1 MDTVEVARQ
10 TAERLHSEAVA
21 SGKDPWR
28 PYEFAC
34 AEARRRKIAVEK
46 LSKGDVRLG
55 NARASYDPGS
65 LTILHE
71 DAGDDFTNAFLVVHE
86 VGHVEFGGAA
96 EANVSMEP
104 DPSRPAEAA
113 PIGVDRVIDYGR
125 RERRE
130 VQMDLFG
137 REFLLPRSAARRLHV
152 TDGMTA
158 SAIATRLGAPFG
170 VVARQLLDA
179 LLLPPVTVDTRAREE
194 KPLNKEQKLAAE
206 HWGSPYLLE
215 AGPGTGKTQ
224 TLVGRVEWLLETKKV
239 PPEKILVLTFS
250 NKAAGE
256 LADRIAAKHPKAA
269 AAMWIGT
276 FHSFGLDIIR
286 RFHERLKLPANPRMM
301 DRTEAIDLL
310 ADGFP
315 RLGLTHYQNLWDP
328 SFEISDIL
336 AAISRAK
343 DEVVSKECYAS
354 LSDGMLTAAKA
365 AKNPEQEEAAR
376 KCQEVAKVYAY
387 YEALKEE
394 RKCLDF
400 GDLVSTPVRLAE
412 GDEEVLKHLRE
423 RHQHVLVDE
432 FQDVNRASVRLLKAL
447 AGDGNNLW
455 VVGDAKQSIYRFRGA
470 SSVNVARF
478 GKEDFPGGKRG
489 RLTINYRSTK
499 EIVDAFVE
507 FAGRDM
513 KAAAGGDVALKADRV
528 PPGVKPQYR
537 AVEMAPDEIAAI
549 AEAIQENR
557 LAGMSYRDQ
566 ALLCTGN
573 ERLGRMAA
581 GLESLGIPV
590 LYLGSLF
597 ERDEIQELLSLL
609 SMLTDR
615 RAMGLVRV
623 GTMPE
628 FRLQLADVAAV
639 IGHLRESKDKPLQW
653 IDTAGEI
660 AGLSPDAVAVI
671 GALRLALDGFD
682 ATSNPW
688 MVLAKVLL
696 DRTRIAVGISV
707 SEAVAVRA
715 RGIAIWQFM
724 NFVRAQPPAAGL
736 PILRL
741 LDRIRRLVLLA
752 DDRDLRELPAAA
764 RSIDAVRLMTIH
776 GSKGLEFPAV
786 HIPGMNSDT
795 LPRSPNQVRGCAP
808 PDKMVEGVP
817 GSGVE
822 VLKAGHVEEQEC
834 LFFVGLS
841 RARDRLILYSPTKK
855 SNGVARGRSPFIDR
869 LGGKIDSTSAT
880 PKLRV
885 LPAADS
891 APVPVTFPEGILL
904 TDHKIGLFDRCPRRF
919 FYTHVLEVGG
929 RRTETP
935 FMQMHGAVRTV
946 VEWLTG
952 DPTAAPSPAE
962 VDARLAEAWD
972 LQRLGEH
979 GYSDDFKIIAK
990 QLVGYFVGSRAGF
1003 EKLLPS
1009 EMRLAVA
1016 GGEIVV
1022 RPDEVLT
1029 KGGQTHV
1036 RSVRTGHS
1044 TSKELETVAAAI
1056 FTLAAHGK
1064 FPGCTVEFVH
1074 LGDETTRAVGMK
1086 PKTLDNRKATAEEV
1100 LADIRAGRFP
1110 RDESPRTCPRCPAF
1124 FICGPVPAG
1133 AIQKKFVK

>member
-1 MDTVEVARQ
+1 MDTVEVTRQ
-10 TAERLHSEAVA
+10 TAERLHTEAVA
-21 SGKDPWR
+21 RGKDPWQ
-28 PYEFAC
+28 PYEFSL
-34 AEARRRKIAVEK
+34 AEARRRGIAVEK
-46 LSKGDVRLG
+46 LPKGDARLRG
-55 NARASYDPGS
+55 ARASYDPDA

-71 DAGDDFTNAFLVVHE
+71 DSGDDFMNAFLVSHE
-86 VGHVEFGGAA
+86 IGHVEFGGAG
-96 EANVSMEP
+96 EANASLEP
-104 DPSRPAEAA
+104 APLRPAEAA
-113 PIGVDRVIDYGR
+113 PIGIDRVVDYGR

-137 REFLLPRSAARRLHV
+137 REFLLPRSVARRLHV
-152 TDGMTA
+152 DEGMTA
-158 SAIATRLGAPFG
+158 SAIAARLGAQFE
-170 VVARQLLDA
+170 VVAQQLLDA
-179 LLLPPVTVDTRAREE
+179 LLLPLVTPDIRIREE
-194 KPLNKEQKLAAE
+194 KQLNKEQKLAAE

-224 TLVGRVEWLLETKKV
+224 TLVARVEWLLEVRKV
-239 PPEKILVLTFS
+239 PPDKILVLTFS

-256 LADRIAAKHPKAA
+256 LVDRIAAKHPRAA

-286 RFHERLKLPANPRMM
+286 RFHERLKLPPNPRMM

-343 DEVVSKECYAS
+343 DEVVCAKRYAE
-354 LSDGMLTAAKA
+354 LADDMLTAAIT
-365 AKNPEQEEAAR
+365 PEQKEAAE
-376 KCQEVAKVYAY
+376 KCQEVAKVYAF
-387 YEALKEE
+387 YETLKEE

-400 GDLVSTPVRLAE
+400 GDLVSTPVRLVERDA
-412 GDEEVLKHLRE
+412 EVLQHLRD
-423 RHQHVLVDE
+423 RHGHVLVDE

-447 AGDGNNLW
+447 AGAGENLW
-455 VVGDAKQSIYRFRGA
+455 AVGDAKQSIYRFRGA

-489 RLTINYRSTK
+489 RLKVNYRSTE
-499 EIVDAFVE
+499 EIVDTFVE

-513 KAAAGGDVALKADRV
+513 KAAAGDDVRLKSERGAC
-528 PPGVKPQYR
+528 GVKPQYR

-557 LAGMSYRDQ
+557 AAGMSYRDQ

-581 GLESLGIPV
+581 GLESLGIPI

-623 GTMPE
+623 ATTPE
-628 FRLQLADVAAV
+628 FRLQLSDVGA
-639 IGHLRESKDKPLQW
+639 IISHLKESEEKPLQW
-653 IDTAGEI
+653 LAAIDGVVVLSAAAGPVL
-660 AGLSPDAVAVI
+660 GKLRQ
-671 GALRLALDGFD
+671 ALEGFD
-682 ATSNPW
+682 ATSSPW
-688 MVLAKVLL
+688 TVVAKFLL
-696 DRTRIAVGISV
+696 DRTRVGAEIAGSG
-707 SEAVAVRA
+707 EVAVRA
-715 RGIAIWQFM
+715 RGVAIWQFM
-724 NFVRAQPPAAGL
+724 NFVRAQPAGPGL

-752 DDRDLRELPAAA
+752 DERDLRELPAAA
-764 RSIDAVRLMTIH
+764 QSIDAVRLMTIH

-786 HIPGMNSDT
+786 HIPGMNADT
-795 LPRSPNQVRGCAP
+795 LPRSPNHVRGCAP

-817 GSGVE
+817 GTGIE

-834 LFFVGLS
+834 LFFVALS
-841 RARDRLILYSPTKK
+841 RARDRLILYSPTMA
-855 SNGVARGRSPFIDR
+855 SNRRARGRSPFIDR
-869 LGGKIDSTSAT
+869 LGSRIDSRSMRPTLT
-880 PKLRV
+880 LP
-885 LPAADS
+885 PAADY
-891 APVPVTFPEGILL
+891 APISVQFPSGILL
-904 TDHKIGLFDRCPRRF
+904 TDHKLGLFERCPRRF
-919 FYTHVLEVGG
+919 FYTHILEVGG

-946 VEWLTG
+946 VDWLTG
-952 DPTAAPSPAE
+952 DPSAAPSAAE

-972 LQRLGEH
+972 QQRLEDQ
-979 GYSDDFKIIAK
+979 GYSEDFKVIAK
-990 QLVGYFVGSRAGF
+990 QLVSFFVGSRNGF
-1003 EKLLPS
+1003 AKSLPS
-1009 EMRLAVA
+1009 EMRLVVA

-1029 KGGQTHV
+1029 GKDGRTHI
-1036 RSVRTGHS
+1036 RSVRTGHA
-1044 TSKELETVAAAI
+1044 TSKELETVATAV
-1056 FTLAAHGK
+1056 FTLAAHGA

-1074 LGDETTRAVGMK
+1074 LGDATVRAASMK
-1086 PKTLDNRKATAEEV
+1086 PKTLVTRQTTAEEA
-1100 LADIRAGRFP
+1100 LGDIRAGRFP

-1124 FICGPVPAG
+1124 FICGPAPSG
-1133 AIQKKFVK
+1133 AIEKNFAK

>member
-1 MDTVEVARQ
+1 MDTVEVTRQ

-21 SGKDPWR
+21 RGQDPWR
-28 PYEFAC
+28 PYEFAF
-34 AEARRRKIAVEK
+34 AEAHRRKIAVEK
-46 LSKGDVRLG
+46 LAKGDVRLR
-55 NARASYDPGS
+55 NARASYDPS
-65 LTILHE
+65 ALTILHE
-71 DAGDDFTNAFLVVHE
+71 DAGDDFANAFLVAHE
-86 VGHVEFGGAA
+86 IGHVEFGGAA
-96 EANVSMEP
+96 EPNESLQP
-104 DPSRPAEAA
+104 DPLRPAEAA
-113 PIGVDRVIDYGR
+113 PVGVDRVIDYGR

-137 REFLLPRSAARRLHV
+137 REFLLPRSSARHLHV
-152 TDGMTA
+152 ADGLAA
-158 SAIATRLGAPFG
+158 SAIAARLGAPFE
-170 VVARQLLDA
+170 VVAQQLLDA
-179 LLLPPVTVDTRAREE
+179 LLLPPVTVEARARDE
-194 KPLNKEQKLAAE
+194 KPLNEEQKLASE
-206 HWGSPYLLE
+206 HWGSPFLLE

-224 TLVGRVEWLLETKKV
+224 TLVGRVEWLLEVRKV
-239 PPEKILVLTFS
+239 PAEKILVLTFS

-256 LADRIAAKHPKAA
+256 LAERIAAKYPKAA

-286 RFHERLKLPANPRMM
+286 RFYERLKLPANPRMM

-343 DEVVSKECYAS
+343 DEVVCAKRYAE
-354 LSDGMLTAAKA
+354 LSDDMLAAA
-365 AKNPEQEEAAR
+365 TTPEQEEAAK

-387 YEALKEE
+387 YEGLKEE
-394 RKCLDF
+394 RRCLDF
-400 GDLVSTPVRLAE
+400 GDLVSTPVRLVE
-412 GDEEVLKHLRE
+412 RDEEALTYLRE

-432 FQDVNRASVRLLKAL
+432 FQDVNRASVRLLKAI
-447 AGDGNNLW
+447 AGAGENLW

-478 GKEDFPGGKRG
+478 GREDFPGGQRG
-489 RLTINYRSTK
+489 RLKINYRSTE
-499 EIVDAFVE
+499 EIVGAFVE

-513 KAAAGGDVALKADRV
+513 KAAAGDDVALKADRGAS
-528 PPGVKPQYR
+528 GVRPQYR

-549 AEAIQENR
+549 AEAIQEQR
-557 LAGMSYRDQ
+557 AAGMSYRDQ

-581 GLESLGIPV
+581 GLESVGIPV

-609 SMLTDR
+609 SLLADR

-628 FRLQLADVAAV
+628 FRLDLGGVASV
-639 IGHLRESKDKPLQW
+639 MTHLRESGEKPLLW
-653 IDTAGEI
+653 LDAVDDI
-660 AGLSPDAVAVI
+660 AGLSPAAAAAL
-671 GALRLALDGFD
+671 GALRQALDGFD
-682 ATSNPW
+682 VSSNPW
-688 MVLAKVLL
+688 LVLSKFLL
-696 DRTRIAVGISV
+696 DRTRIAAGISA
-707 SEAVAVRA
+707 SEQVAVRA
-715 RGIAIWQFM
+715 RGVAIWQFM
-724 NFVRAQPPAAGL
+724 NFVRAQPAAGGL

-752 DDRDLRELPAAA
+752 DERDLRELPAAA

-795 LPRSPNQVRGCAP
+795 LPRSPNHVRGCAP

-817 GSGVE
+817 GSGIE

-834 LFFVGLS
+834 LFFVALS

-855 SNGVARGRSPFIDR
+855 SNGTARGRSPFIDR
-869 LGGKIDSTSAT
+869 LGGWIDRTSVT
-880 PKLRV
+880 PKLR
-885 LPAADS
+885 LPPAADL
-891 APVPVTFPEGILL
+891 APVPVAFPTGILL
-904 TDHKIGLFDRCPRRF
+904 TDHKLGLFERCPRRF

-946 VEWLTG
+946 CDWLRA
-952 DPTAAPSPAE
+952 DPSAAPSPAE
-962 VDARLAEAWD
+962 IDARLAEAWD
-972 LQRLGEH
+972 QQRLGDH
-979 GYSDDFKIIAK
+979 GYSGDFKVIAK
-990 QLVGYFVGSRAGF
+990 QLVGFFVESRAGF
-1003 EKLLPS
+1003 GKLPPS
-1009 EMRLAVA
+1009 EMRLAVS

-1029 KGGQTHV
+1029 KDGQTHV

-1044 TSKELETVAAAI
+1044 TSKELETVSTAVFA
-1056 FTLAAHGK
+1056 LAAQGT

-1074 LGDETTRAVGMK
+1074 LGDATVRPVGMK
-1086 PKTLDNRKATAEEV
+1086 PKTLANRKVTAEEA
-1100 LADIRAGRFP
+1100 LADISAGRYP

-1133 AIQKKFVK
+1133 AFQKKFAN